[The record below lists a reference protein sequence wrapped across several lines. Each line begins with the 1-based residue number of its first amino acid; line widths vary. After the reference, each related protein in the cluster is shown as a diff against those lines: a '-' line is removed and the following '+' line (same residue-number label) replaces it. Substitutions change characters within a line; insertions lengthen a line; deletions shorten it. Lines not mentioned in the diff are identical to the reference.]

1 MRAEP
6 FFILCLL
13 FAGCA
18 SPEPPRGLL
27 GAYRLDSGETVSISR
42 SAESTLRYRIFETG
56 SSGRLYPESGLKFVS
71 GAGFARKEP
80 VTLTVEFEDDETGT
94 APSLRW
100 IKQDKDTTTGVRVG
114 HERHFRFDSD
124 GVQLFGRLQLPEG
137 SPPYPAV
144 VLVHGSGDSP
154 GTEWF
159 YNSDFFVANGI
170 AALTYD
176 KRGTGRSEGE
186 FTFDFEQLAR
196 DGVAAVNVLL
206 EEPYIAADRIGL
218 SGYSQ
223 GAWVA
228 PLAASMSDSIR
239 FVIVNYGMI
248 ESPAEEAR
256 LEMLQLLVDAEV
268 SEADLTEADQLI
280 RAAVNL
286 VANEFESGWPE
297 FDALKERHADAPWL
311 APLRDTPVG
320 QLVTYPKFL
329 VKLLARSRMP
339 KGLPWRYDSMAVLE
353 ASDTPMVWLLAAE
366 DRSAPNAQTV
376 AKLETMQQS
385 GKPFELILF
394 PDAGHGMITFAASD
408 NGREILGYA
417 RGYFEAEVAAAWR
430 LIEAQNTSSDA
441 NDNDLED

>member
-1 MRAEP
+1 MRFGP
-6 FFILCLL
+6 FFILWLL
-13 FAGCA
+13 LAGCA
-18 SPEPPRGLL
+18 SPEPPQGLL
-27 GAYRLDSGETVSISR
+27 GAYRLNSGETVSISR

-56 SSGRLYPESGLKFVS
+56 SSGRLYPESALKFVS
-71 GAGFARKEP
+71 GPGFAQKEP
-80 VTLTVEFEDDETGT
+80 VVLTVEFENDETGM
-94 APSLRW
+94 ARSLRW
-100 IKQDKDTTTGVRVG
+100 MEQDKAATSGVRVG
-114 HERHFRFDSD
+114 RERNFMFDSD
-124 GVQLFGRLQLPEG
+124 GAQLFGRLQLPER

-196 DGVAAVNVLL
+196 DAIAAVGVLL
-206 EEPYIAADRIGL
+206 DEPDIAADRIGL

-239 FVIVNYGMI
+239 FIIVNYGMI

-256 LEMLQLLVDAEV
+256 LEMTQLLIDAEV
-268 SEADLTEADQLI
+268 GDSDLAQADQLI

-297 FDALKERHADAPWL
+297 FDALKERYADASWL

-320 QLVTYPKFL
+320 QLVSYPKFL
-329 VKLLARSRMP
+329 VKLLARSRLP
-339 KGLPWRYDSMAVLE
+339 NGLPWHYDSTEVLE
-353 ASDTPMVWLLAAE
+353 ASDTPMVWLLAAA
-366 DRSAPNAQTV
+366 DRSAPNEQTI
-376 AKLETMQQS
+376 AKLEAMKQS
-385 GKPFELILF
+385 GKPFDLVVF
-394 PDAGHGMITFAASD
+394 PNAGHGMITFAESD
-408 NGREILGYA
+408 GGRQATGYA
-417 RGYFEAEVAAAWR
+417 PGYFKAEVNAVWR
-430 LIEAQNTSSDA
+430 LSEGRPPARNVG
-441 NDNDLED
+441 NENLEH

>member
-1 MRAEP
+1 MRFGL
-6 FFILCLL
+6 FFSLGLL
-13 FAGCA
+13 SAGCA
-18 SPEPPRGLL
+18 SPEPPQGLL

-56 SSGRLYPESGLKFVS
+56 SSGRLYPESALKFVS
-71 GAGFARKEP
+71 GPGFTQKEP
-80 VTLTVEFEDDETGT
+80 VTLTVKFENDETGR
-94 APSLRW
+94 ARSLLW
-100 IKQDKDTTTGVRVG
+100 MGQDKTATTGIRLG
-114 HERHFRFDSD
+114 RERNFRFDSD
-124 GVQLFGRLQLPEG
+124 GAQLFGRLQLPER

-196 DGVAAVNVLL
+196 DAIAAANVLL
-206 EEPYIAADRIGL
+206 HEPGVASDRIGL

-256 LEMLQLLVDAEV
+256 LEMMQLLVDAEV
-268 SEADLTEADQLI
+268 GDADLAEADQLI

-297 FDALKERHADAPWL
+297 FEALKEQHADAPWL
-311 APLRDTPVG
+311 ALLRDTPVG
-320 QLVTYPKFL
+320 QLVAYPKFV
-329 VKLLARSRMP
+329 VKLLARSRLP
-339 KGLPWRYDSMAVLE
+339 KGLPWHYDSTEVLK
-353 ASDTPMVWLLAAE
+353 ASDTPMVWLLAAA
-366 DRSAPNAQTV
+366 DRSAPNEQTI
-376 AKLETMQQS
+376 AKLEALKQS
-385 GKPFELILF
+385 GKPFDLIVF
-394 PDAGHGMITFAASD
+394 PDAGHGMFTFADSD
-408 NGREILGYA
+408 GGGEVTGYA
-417 RGYFEAEVAAAWR
+417 PGYFEAEVNAVWR
-430 LIEAQNTSSDA
+430 LIEARSIPRRVKK
-441 NDNDLED
+441 ED